1 MTTCTMVWVRTQFVG
16 FHRYRDAPDEVA
28 FLRDYHRHVF
38 HVRLGVQVTGL
49 NREVEFFTL
58 KKKVDDFLE
67 CAYANKE
74 FEASCEQIAD
84 NLMKVFGAC
93 FVEVSEDGECGATAF
108 DWIEPKEIN
117 PPKDLV

>member
-1 MTTCTMVWVRTQFVG
+1 MTTCTMIWIRTQFVG

-28 FLRDYHRHVF
+28 FLRDWHRHVF

-58 KKKVDDFLE
+58 KKRVDNYLT
-67 CAYANKE
+67 AYANKQ
-74 FEASCEQIAD
+74 FESSCEQIAD

-93 FVEVSEDGECGATAF
+93 LVEVAEDGENGATAF
-108 DWIEPKEIN
+108 DWIEPREI
-117 PPKDLV
+117 PVPKDMI